1 MRLPFLQSAR
11 VGNFVMQVLKF
22 ELSNVID
29 LPKDRIFVA
38 KSTSVVGADL
48 CCMFTQFIQN
58 VINFL
63 D

>member
-1 MRLPFLQSAR
+1 MLQ
-11 VGNFVMQVLKF
+11 VVKF

-29 LPKDRIFVA
+29 LPKVRIFVA

-48 CCMFTQFIQN
+48 CYMFTQFIQN